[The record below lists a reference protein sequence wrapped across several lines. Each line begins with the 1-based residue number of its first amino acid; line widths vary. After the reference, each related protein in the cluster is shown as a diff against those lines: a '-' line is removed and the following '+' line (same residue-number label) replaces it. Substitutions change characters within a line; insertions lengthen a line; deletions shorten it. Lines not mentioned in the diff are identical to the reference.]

1 MVAMIHPDD
10 FSPSMYDKD
19 TIKKFSLIRVTTNPS
34 LYYPLKD
41 LKMETKQVI
50 REFFIQE
57 LNDNGFHE
65 GIHDDQ
71 SLIDEGIMDS
81 LCMLIMISLFGE
93 KYNIFP
99 NEDELDPDNFY
110 SINAICNFVD
120 KKINEVR
127 SNEKQCY

>member
-1 MVAMIHPDD
+1 
-10 FSPSMYDKD
+10 
-19 TIKKFSLIRVTTNPS
+19 
-34 LYYPLKD
+34 
-41 LKMETKQVI
+41 METKKVI

-57 LNDNGFHE
+57 LSDNGFHQ

-71 SLIDEGIMDS
+71 LLIDEGIMDS
-81 LCMLIMISLFGE
+81 LCMLIMISFFGE

-127 SNEKQCY
+127 SDEKQCY